1 MSVLLAIL
9 ATTSVLVVLL
19 GMWLPKTAI
28 DPIKARLSQFAERPR
43 TLEEIELEQPFIDR
57 VLRPMILQVARIITR
72 FLPKRRR
79 KGTGDPGLSGIQ
91 KRLALAGSP
100 HNLGPND
107 FVGMVGVSVVAMA
120 GLIFLMM
127 GLAGADVI
135 TALLLGL
142 VGGGIGYYLPTVWL
156 TSKIRA
162 RQKEIQRAMPDSLD
176 LLVISVEAGLG
187 FDAAVQRLTEKA
199 EHALSREF
207 RRMLAEIRMGRSRR
221 EALKEMVNRTEV
233 PDLNTFVS
241 AIIQADQLGVSVSRV
256 LSVQADQIR
265 LLRRQRAEEA
275 AAKAPLKMLFPMILL
290 IFPSMFI
297 VILGPSIPGLLGGGG
312 FGG

>member
-1 MSVLLAIL
+1 MSILLGVTAALAIL
-9 ATTSVLVVLL
+9 LIMIGISIPATA
-19 GMWLPKTAI
+19 P
-28 DPIKARLSQFAERPR
+28 DPIRARLSQFAERPT
-43 TLEEIELEQPFIDR
+43 TLEEIELSRPFADR

-79 KGTGDPGLSGIQ
+79 RGSDDPGFSGIQ
-91 KRLALAGSP
+91 KRLALAGNP
-100 HNLGPND
+100 NNLSAND
-107 FVGMVGVSVVAMA
+107 FLGVLGVSVIAMA
-120 GLIFLMM
+120 GLVFLLM
-127 GLAGADVI
+127 GLAGADVA
-135 TALLLGL
+135 TAALLGL
-142 VGGGIGYYLPTVWL
+142 AGGGIGYYIPTLWL
-156 TSKIRA
+156 SSKIKS
-162 RQKEIQRAMPDSLD
+162 RQKEIQQAMPDSLD

-199 EHALSREF
+199 DHALAKEF
-207 RRMLAEIRMGRSRR
+207 RRMLAEVRMGRSRR
-221 EALKEMVNRTEV
+221 DALKDMVNRTEV

-256 LSVQADQIR
+256 LSVQSEQIR

-297 VILGPSIPGLLGGGG
+297 VILGPSIPSLLGGGS
-312 FGG
+312 F